1 MIVGSGLVFLQMLY
15 KIQLFI
21 KTFVVI
27 LGNNE
32 LLDLVYSGNF
42 RF

>member
-27 LGNNE
+27 GNNE